1 MISRPEGNDVW
12 YEKLRKSTNDENI
25 IKNLK
30 LSGDGL
36 PDSECMVLS
45 KDSKLDPKFSIN
57 VGDCTKKHSVVCRLE
72 VQKINALT
80 MPGKFPCL
88 AQNPVTRRERSAND
102 KENGKKVEN
111 KGL

>member
-25 IKNLK
+25 LKNLK

-45 KDSKLDPKFSIN
+45 KASKLDSKFSIN
-57 VGDCTKKHSVVCRLE
+57 VGDCSKKHSVVCRLE

-88 AQNPVTRRERSAND
+88 APNHVTRRKRSAND

-111 KGL
+111 IGM